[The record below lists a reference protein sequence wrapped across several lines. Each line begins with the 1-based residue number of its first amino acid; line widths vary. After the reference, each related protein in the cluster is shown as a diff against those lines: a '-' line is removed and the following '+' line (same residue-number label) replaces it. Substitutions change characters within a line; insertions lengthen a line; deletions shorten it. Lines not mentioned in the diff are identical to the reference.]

1 MIIDMPTS
9 ATALAGMEMSKQFEK
24 IMIVT
29 DAASSD
35 ITGKSCSPYTLHWT
49 YDTYAN
55 AHTVGSAIV
64 KNGGDTWFFITADY
78 VFGHSIER
86 DTGDVVR
93 AAGGKVLGSARH
105 PLNTP
110 DFSSFL
116 LQAQSSKA
124 KIVGLANG
132 GGDTINAIKQA
143 AEFGIVAGGQN
154 LAGIV
159 MFISDIHSL
168 GLKLAQ
174 GLIITEAYYWDLNDR
189 TRAFGKRFFER
200 MKRMPTMNQAATYS
214 ATLHYLNAVKAAG
227 TKETKPVLA
236 KMRATPVR
244 DAFTDNGVVRRGRPH
259 GAFDV
264 PVRGQETRGIE
275 GAVGLLQGARRGTRR
290 PGIPAAQGRW
300 LPADQVTE
308 NDHGRGPGPRPRHS
322 NCWLKAGR
330 SGRARTCDPR
340 FWRPVLYQL
349 SYTPAGNRRR
359 RRFAPFQ
366 AQGMAG
372 LQGRSGEPSV
382 HCKTSAPDFSHH
394 SKITSL
400 PALRRKNQEPGR
412 DHERSNRHQALRHPD
427 HPVPP
432 ARQTRIDRT
441 VGARGCR
448 HCPTPSSARSTRE
461 PRPASRCWWR
471 GAARSAG
478 STRSAG
484 RARPPRRR

>member
-1 MIIDMPTS
+1 MKSIVTRLSAAGLLAAALAGPALAQQAPLKIGVLTDFQSVYSDIGGAGNVEATKMAIEDFGGSMFGKPIEMVTADPLNKADVAATITRKWYEAEGVDMIIDMPTS

-78 VFGHSIER
+78 LFGHSIER

-93 AAGGKVLGSARH
+93 AAGGKVIGSARH

-116 LQAQSSKA
+116 LQAQASKA
-124 KIVGLANG
+124 KIIGMANG
-132 GGDTINAIKQA
+132 GADTINTIKQA

-189 TRAFGKRFFER
+189 TRAFGKRFSER

-227 TKETKPVLA
+227 TRDTKPVLA
-236 KMRATPVR
+236 KMRETPVR
-244 DAFTDNGVVRRGRPH
+244 DAFTDNGVVREDGRMVHSMFLFEVKKPEESK
-259 GAFDV
+259 GPWDYYKVLAEVPGDQAF
-264 PVRGQETRGIE
+264 
-275 GAVGLLQGARRGTRR
+275 R
-290 PGIPAAQGRW
+290 P
-300 LPADQVTE
+300 
-308 NDHGRGPGPRPRHS
+308 
-322 NCWLKAGR
+322 LKDG
-330 SGRARTCDPR
+330 
-340 FWRPVLYQL
+340 
-349 SYTPAGNRRR
+349 
-359 RRFAPFQ
+359 
-366 AQGMAG
+366 
-372 LQGRSGEPSV
+372 
-382 HCKTSAPDFSHH
+382 
-394 SKITSL
+394 
-400 PALRRKNQEPGR
+400 
-412 DHERSNRHQALRHPD
+412 
-427 HPVPP
+427 
-432 ARQTRIDRT
+432 
-441 VGARGCR
+441 GC
-448 HCPTPSSARSTRE
+448 PLIK
-461 PRPASRCWWR
+461 
-471 GAARSAG
+471 
-478 STRSAG
+478 
-484 RARPPRRR
+484 

>member
-1 MIIDMPTS
+1 MKSIVTRLSAAGLLAAALAGPALAQQAPLKIGVLTDFQSVYSDIGGAGNVEATKMAIEDFGGSMFGKPIEMVTADPLNKADVAATITRKWYEAEGVDMIIDMPTS

-78 VFGHSIER
+78 LFGHSIER

-93 AAGGKVLGSARH
+93 AAGGKVIGSARH

-116 LQAQSSKA
+116 LQAQASKA
-124 KIVGLANG
+124 KIIGMANG
-132 GGDTINAIKQA
+132 GADTINTIKQA

-189 TRAFGKRFFER
+189 TRAFGKRFSER

-227 TKETKPVLA
+227 TRDTKPVLA
-236 KMRATPVR
+236 KMRETPVR
-244 DAFTDNGVVRRGRPH
+244 DAFTDNGVVREDGRMVHSMFLFEVKKPEESK
-259 GAFDV
+259 GPWDYYQVLAEVPGDQAF
-264 PVRGQETRGIE
+264 
-275 GAVGLLQGARRGTRR
+275 R
-290 PGIPAAQGRW
+290 P
-300 LPADQVTE
+300 
-308 NDHGRGPGPRPRHS
+308 
-322 NCWLKAGR
+322 LKDG
-330 SGRARTCDPR
+330 
-340 FWRPVLYQL
+340 
-349 SYTPAGNRRR
+349 
-359 RRFAPFQ
+359 
-366 AQGMAG
+366 
-372 LQGRSGEPSV
+372 
-382 HCKTSAPDFSHH
+382 
-394 SKITSL
+394 
-400 PALRRKNQEPGR
+400 
-412 DHERSNRHQALRHPD
+412 
-427 HPVPP
+427 
-432 ARQTRIDRT
+432 
-441 VGARGCR
+441 GC
-448 HCPTPSSARSTRE
+448 PLIK
-461 PRPASRCWWR
+461 
-471 GAARSAG
+471 
-478 STRSAG
+478 
-484 RARPPRRR
+484 

>member
-1 MIIDMPTS
+1 MKSIATSLSAAGLFAAVWAGPALAQQTPLKIGVLTDFQSVYSDIGGAGNVEATKMAIEEFGGSMFGKPIELVTADALNKADVAATITRKWYEAENVDMIIDMPTS

-64 KNGGDTWFFITADY
+64 KNGGDSWFFITADY

-227 TKETKPVLA
+227 TKEPKPVLA
-236 KMRATPVR
+236 KLRATPVR
-244 DAFTDNGVVRRGRPH
+244 DAFTDNGVVREDGRMVHSMFLFEVKKPEESKAPWDYYKVLAEVP
-259 GAFDV
+259 GDQAF
-264 PVRGQETRGIE
+264 
-275 GAVGLLQGARRGTRR
+275 R
-290 PGIPAAQGRW
+290 P
-300 LPADQVTE
+300 
-308 NDHGRGPGPRPRHS
+308 
-322 NCWLKAGR
+322 LKDG
-330 SGRARTCDPR
+330 
-340 FWRPVLYQL
+340 
-349 SYTPAGNRRR
+349 
-359 RRFAPFQ
+359 
-366 AQGMAG
+366 
-372 LQGRSGEPSV
+372 
-382 HCKTSAPDFSHH
+382 
-394 SKITSL
+394 
-400 PALRRKNQEPGR
+400 
-412 DHERSNRHQALRHPD
+412 
-427 HPVPP
+427 
-432 ARQTRIDRT
+432 
-441 VGARGCR
+441 GC
-448 HCPTPSSARSTRE
+448 PLIK
-461 PRPASRCWWR
+461 
-471 GAARSAG
+471 
-478 STRSAG
+478 
-484 RARPPRRR
+484 